1 MEGGMLNQYYLDESG
16 NTGDLVKLPP
26 DLSFAN
32 QPFFAL
38 SCIGVLDCDDLQ
50 KYIDSL
56 KNKHRI
62 QGEELKSKNLYK
74 SKPKFICDLFDY
86 IAEKKLPFYVEVV
99 DKKYCIAVSIVN
111 HQICPPY
118 FQQFDSERNAQGFR
132 NELSDYLSENLP
144 LDCYM
149 SFFAACIDKSEVALL
164 ASMKKLRNYFQSREF
179 TFKYKSEAMRCL
191 QSTIRFYH
199 SNKSSDSNLIKNL
212 VPIPDINKKGNEI
225 HLLPHVHSWFNL
237 MAKVNKH
244 HNCDISDVTFFHD
257 KQDHFDDILIF
268 CSEQLKNSSVKNPF
282 DSTTDFNI
290 KTDLDLK
297 FPDSKKSAGIQL
309 ADVLAGYI
317 SRYVMEYLYDNSLKD
332 DLYHDVFSKL
342 IACYDSDKNYGVN
355 FVLPINRRNRIFKKF
370 NL

>member
-1 MEGGMLNQYYLDESG
+1 MLNQYFLDESG
-16 NTGDLVKLPP
+16 NTGDLVKKPP
-26 DLSFAN
+26 DLNFAN

-38 SCIGVLDCDDLQ
+38 SCIGVPDCDDLQ

-56 KNKHRI
+56 KSKHRV

-74 SKPKFICDLFDY
+74 SKPGFIYDLFDY
-86 IAEKKLPFYVEVV
+86 IAKNKLPFYVEVV

-118 FQQFDSERNAQGFR
+118 FQQFDSEINAQGFR

-149 SFFAACIDKSEVALL
+149 SFFEACIDKSEAALL
-164 ASMKKLRNYFQSREF
+164 ASMKKLRNYFRSKEF
-179 TFKYKSEAMRCL
+179 TFKYKSDAVRCL

-199 SNKSSDSNLIKNL
+199 SNKSSNTDLIKNL
-212 VPIPDINKKGNEI
+212 VPIPDINKKCNEI
-225 HLLPHVHSWFNL
+225 HLLPHVHSWFNI
-237 MAKVNKH
+237 MGKVNKY
-244 HNCDISDVTFFHD
+244 HNGDISDVTFFHD

-268 CSEQLKNSSVKNPF
+268 CSEQLKNSNVKNPF

-290 KTDLDLK
+290 KTDLNLK

-317 SRYVMEYLYDNSLKD
+317 SRYVMEYLYDNSLKNE
-332 DLYHDVFSKL
+332 LYHDIFSEL
-342 IACYDSDKNYGVN
+342 IACYGPDKNFGVN
-355 FVLPINRRNRIFKKF
+355 FVLPI
-370 NL
+370 